1 LSEAGASLV
10 ELDEAGAESVAQE
23 QQDPVMV
30 RIGEA
35 IELARAGHGDVARPR
50 FAEIWNEI
58 GPEGDPFHRC
68 TLAHFAADVQPDVKA
83 ELMWDLRA
91 LAAADE
97 VTDERAQ
104 RYHSSLSVAG
114 FYPSLHLNLADVY
127 RRLGEHEKAREHI
140 GRAQAAVD
148 VLTDDGYGRM
158 IRQGIARTA
167 AQLVE
172 EPRKP

>member
-1 LSEAGASLV
+1 MARIVEVVGLAQAGKA
-10 ELDEAGAESVAQE
+10 DA
-23 QQDPVMV
+23 
-30 RIGEA
+30 
-35 IELARAGHGDVARPR
+35 ARPK
-50 FAEIWNEI
+50 FAALWEEI

-68 TLAHFAADVQPDVKA
+68 TLAHYAADVQPDVQA

-104 RYHSSLSVAG
+104 RYHGLLSVAG

-127 RRLGEHEKAREHI
+127 RRLGEYGKAREHV
-140 GRAQAAVD
+140 GRAQAAMGA
-148 VLTDDGYGRM
+148 LEDDGYGRM
-158 IRQGIARTA
+158 IRKGIARAA

-172 EPRKP
+172 EYGTP

>member
-1 LSEAGASLV
+1 
-10 ELDEAGAESVAQE
+10 
-23 QQDPVMV
+23 
-30 RIGEA
+30 
-35 IELARAGHGDVARPR
+35 
-50 FAEIWNEI
+50 
-58 GPEGDPFHRC
+58 
-68 TLAHFAADVQPDVKA
+68 
-83 ELMWDLRA
+83 MWDLRA

-97 VTDERAQ
+97 VTNKRAQ
-104 RYHSSLSVAG
+104 RYDSSLSVAG

-148 VLTDDGYGRM
+148 ALTDDGYGRM